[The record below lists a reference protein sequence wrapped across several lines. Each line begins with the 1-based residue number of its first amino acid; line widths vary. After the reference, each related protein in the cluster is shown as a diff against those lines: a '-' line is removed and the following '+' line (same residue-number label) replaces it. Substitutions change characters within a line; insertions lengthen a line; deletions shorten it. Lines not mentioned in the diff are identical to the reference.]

1 MRCCYIKPCG
11 EEICIVARPLLQL
24 ACAGLTG
31 RGSWPG
37 PRVGSRL
44 VHRRGVDLLG
54 VVPGKEGSF
63 QEASRVGS
71 GSVLPVA
78 VCLVNVGI
86 LEPLAGWADPARPGA
101 RRAQGQDLG

>member
-1 MRCCYIKPCG
+1 METAHACMPQAPPLAAVSVREQSGAVLCECA
-11 EEICIVARPLLQL
+11 ARLRREP
-24 ACAGLTG
+24 
-31 RGSWPG
+31 RGG
-37 PRVGSRL
+37 G
-44 VHRRGVDLLG
+44 
-54 VVPGKEGSF
+54 VPGKEGSF